1 MPSQQLRCT
10 QVLFSYRAHNKD
22 LYYALNRSYSYTALT
37 DAHEREDMHEKRIL
51 TRRQGISFSVA
62 AAGMLLAGC
71 SSANDD
77 LAAQANA
84 GDDKGYV
91 AGDGSV
97 TEWAAESREAPVEF
111 TGELFDGGELTAES
125 LRGKPALLNF
135 WYAGCAP
142 CRAEA
147 PHLNDLHAE
156 FGTDVAFWGVN
167 VRDEKGTAEAF
178 ERNFE
183 VPYSSMKDLS
193 GKVLLA
199 LSKTVPAQAVP
210 TTLLLDAQG
219 RVAARVLGEIDPSIM
234 KTLIQDLISE

>member
-1 MPSQQLRCT
+1 MRDNQPT
-10 QVLFSYRAHNKD
+10 F
-22 LYYALNRSYSYTALT
+22 
-37 DAHEREDMHEKRIL
+37 
-51 TRRQGISFSVA
+51 TRRQGLSLSAVA
-62 AAGMLLAGC
+62 TAVLLAGC
-71 SSANDD
+71 SSKNDG

-97 TEWAAESREAPVEF
+97 TEWGVNDRGEPVNF
-111 TGELFDGGELTAES
+111 TGDLFDGGQVTAES

-147 PHLNDLHAE
+147 PHLNELHQQ
-156 FGTDVAFWGVN
+156 FGKDIAFWGVN

-178 ERNFE
+178 ERNFKIAY
-183 VPYSSMKDLS
+183 PSMKDVS

-219 RVAARVLGEIDPSIM
+219 RVASRVLGEIDLSIM
-234 KTLIQDLISE
+234 KTMMQELIRE

>member
-1 MPSQQLRCT
+1 MR
-10 QVLFSYRAHNKD
+10 
-22 LYYALNRSYSYTALT
+22 YSS
-37 DAHEREDMHEKRIL
+37 IV
-51 TRRQGISFSVA
+51 TRRQGLSLSVA
-62 AAGMLLAGC
+62 AAAFVLAGC
-71 SSANDD
+71 SSSNDD

-97 TEWAAESREAPVEF
+97 TEWAVADRSEPVNF

-147 PHLNDLHAE
+147 PHLNDLHKT
-156 FGTDVAFWGVN
+156 FGEDIEFWGVN

-183 VPYSSMKDLS
+183 VPYSSMKDLN

-210 TTLLLDAQG
+210 TTLLLDAEG

-234 KTLIQDLISE
+234 KTMMQDLLSE